1 MQTKYIFIKMCGECI
16 KRFTK
21 GLKINLYR
29 EILIIYIISKVTKY
43 YHEVPLLKVFIKY
56 QVSL

>member
-1 MQTKYIFIKMCGECI
+1 MHK
-16 KRFTK
+16 
-21 GLKINLYR
+21 KIHENKFRENLR